1 MSDVVFIDNSIAV
14 KEALEKYAEKFLTE
28 AAMVIES
35 QVKQNTKVSKR
46 HGRHTKESWES
57 VVDISNHEAVVGSP
71 SENAVWEEFGT
82 GEYALNGNGR
92 KGGWVYCIDNG
103 NKITRNKDGSMRK
116 NSKYKKEKKFYFTL
130 GKRPRRA
137 LHKAFET
144 KKSAI
149 IRRAQQLA
157 KEELK

>member
-14 KEALEKYAEKFLTE
+14 KEAFEKYAEKFLTE

-35 QVKQNTKVSKR
+35 QVKQNTAVDSSQ
-46 HGRHTKESWES
+46 TKQNWNH
-57 VVDISNHEAVVGSP
+57 VVDIKNREAVVGNP
-71 SENAVWEEFGT
+71 LENAIWEEFGT
-82 GEYALNGNGR
+82 GDYAIKDGR
-92 KGGWVYCIDNG
+92 KGAPWYVPVEGYIGKKKPTYNGKVVVVYGKNG
-103 NKITRNKDGSMRK
+103 MAY
-116 NSKYKKEKKFYFTL
+116 YKTN